1 MNAPIVPL
9 LSTVPSASEPS
20 QPLDLVFIEG
30 LVGHTVIGI
39 HHDELHDTQPL
50 RLDVV
55 AGLPRPKACD
65 SDDIHDT
72 VDYSVLRARLHR
84 LMAEHRFRLLE
95 GFAEAVA
102 DIVLHE
108 FGAHWV
114 RVVVV
119 KPQKFA
125 DLQSVGVAIERRR

>member
-9 LSTVPSASEPS
+9 LSTVPSAAEPS

-65 SDDIHDT
+65 SDDIQDT